1 MVSHSHLYCVQC
13 GAANLLHANFCVVC
27 GHSLQFDSS
36 RPLPAVLN
44 VPKLPRPVSATPPL
58 VLSPMLK
65 QRYRI
70 LSQVGKGGFGEV
82 YKAQD
87 SQFGGRLVAIKA
99 MSLDGLGPQE
109 ATSAAN
115 AFEREAFMLANL
127 LHPNLPAIY
136 DFFCEQRRWY
146 LVMSFI
152 DGMTL
157 AEYLRARGGLL
168 PVEKVLPIGIQLCSV
183 LGYLHKRAIIFRDLK
198 LANVMRTPDRQLYLI
213 DFGVARL
220 FKHGQARD
228 TVALGSPGYAAPEQY
243 GRAQTTPQ
251 TDIYSLGATLHHLL
265 SGVDPSDAPFAF
277 EPLHIPA
284 YPELGSLIQCMV
296 ESDARRRPA
305 SMSIVK
311 QELQRIA
318 LGRSNEE
325 MQSNTLH
332 FATRRDANQI
342 VPGIRRL
349 FLQNLNGN
357 KA

>member
-1 MVSHSHLYCVQC
+1 MISNSHLYCVQC
-13 GAANLLHANFCVVC
+13 GAGNLPHAKFCVVC
-27 GHSLQFDSS
+27 GHSLQLDISNQ
-36 RPLPAVLN
+36 LPVVLN
-44 VPKLPRPVSATPPL
+44 VPKLPRLISHTPPL
-58 VLSPMLK
+58 ALPPLLK

-70 LSQVGKGGFGEV
+70 LTQVGKGGFGEV
-82 YKAQD
+82 YKAVD
-87 SQFGGRLVAIKA
+87 SQFGGRLVAIKS
-99 MSLDGLGPQE
+99 MSLDGLGPRE
-109 ATSAAN
+109 ATSAAS

-136 DFFCEQRRWY
+136 DFFSEQQRWY
-146 LVMSFI
+146 LVMSYI

-157 AEYLRARGGLL
+157 VEYLHARGGRL

-220 FKHGQARD
+220 FKHGQERD

-265 SGVDPSDAPFAF
+265 SGVDPSDAPFSF

-284 YPELGSLIQCMV
+284 YPELGSLVQCMV
-296 ESDARRRPA
+296 ESDPRLRPA
-305 SMSIVK
+305 SMSIIK

-318 LGRSNEE
+318 LSRSGEW
-325 MQSNTLH
+325 MQDTALH
-332 FATRRDANQI
+332 FAAKRDANQV

-349 FLQNLNGN
+349 FLHNLNGH
-357 KA
+357 KV

>member
-13 GAANLLHANFCVVC
+13 GAANLPRANFCVVC
-27 GHSLQFDSS
+27 GHALQRDSS
-36 RPLPAVLN
+36 RPLPVVLAA
-44 VPKLPRPVSATPPL
+44 PKLPSSPAATPPL
-58 VLSPMLK
+58 VLSPILK

-70 LSQVGKGGFGEV
+70 LSQIGKGGFGEV
-82 YKAQD
+82 YKAAD
-87 SQFGGRLVAIKA
+87 SQFGGRLVAIKS

-109 ATSAAN
+109 AASVAN

-127 LHPNLPAIY
+127 LHPNLTAIY
-136 DFFCEQRRWY
+136 DFFCEQQRWY

-152 DGMTL
+152 DGTTL
-157 AEYLRARGGLL
+157 EEYLRARGGRL

-183 LGYLHKRAIIFRDLK
+183 LSYLHKRAIIFRDLK
-198 LANVMRTPDRQLYLI
+198 PANVMRTPDRQLYLI

-220 FKHGQARD
+220 FKHGQQRD

-251 TDIYSLGATLHHLL
+251 TDIYSLGATLHYLL
-265 SGVDPSDAPFAF
+265 SGVDPSDAPFSF

-296 ESDARRRPA
+296 ERDVRQRPA
-305 SMSIVK
+305 SMSVVK

-318 LGRSNEE
+318 LGRSNEQ
-325 MQSNTLH
+325 MQANTLH
-332 FATRRDANQI
+332 FASKRAVNQV
-342 VPGIRRL
+342 VPGIKHL
-349 FLQNLNGN
+349 FLQNLHGQ
-357 KA
+357 KI